1 MILMI
6 EHTIESSHSL
16 PFIGCKSGLS
26 KWLEDLSKATNL
38 FKAVHNLENAISLLE
53 DPQIYELIYPS
64 QSLMSDRLFEEISR
78 RNEDSEP
85 EKLLSRDQDD
95 RTKAHGSSEVTTINM
110 LLSKEKHKADFGTSG
125 LHRENRKKSTGN
137 GLKDEIPQAEL
148 DVKLSTD
155 LTEVENKFPVKSD
168 VRKKL
173 LRNIINMHGRKIE
186 DNQLG
191 KDLNAL
197 KRVLQSPAV
206 TSFERLKSDEKIR
219 AFHKRAEY
227 TNLSE
232 SERNFFSIEEEHSL
246 SRYYKD
252 FLSEKLSEQ
261 FSRHIEGISTSRDF
275 LEKKSGEIRES
286 NLIESNQR
294 SEASFAGHLIHD
306 LKSLSSEKQLIENK
320 EFNVSSGRISE
331 QFSRHIEGI
340 SVSKESLEE
349 MSGKMT
355 SSNLVSLN
363 KSSLAE
369 SNQYSK
375 TRSNQHSK
383 TNFSNSDMQDFK
395 SLKPE
400 EQLVEN
406 DKFKINPDRISKQF
420 SRHIEGIS
428 VSKRSL
434 EEKLRGNSCQNSYFS
449 AGNNSYNLS
458 DLKSKSNHRSERI
471 RYPFDKNQFDKNQF
485 DKNQFDKNQFDRN
498 QFDRNQ
504 FDRNQ
509 FDRNQFDRNQ
519 FDKNQFDKISD
530 SDLKISE
537 NNKQSDLLSLTSVNL
552 LIEKA
557 YSNSTKKS
565 DIKEENREL
574 LLNLIENLNQ
584 VMNQTNRDTTPTRQN
599 VFNIQ
604 VSGEG
609 RTGESDLKN
618 LSDRLVLILK
628 DQARRHGI
636 DLS

>member
-1 MILMI
+1 MI

-26 KWLEDLSKATNL
+26 KWFEDLSKATNL

-85 EKLLSRDQDD
+85 EKLLFRDQDD

-110 LLSKEKHKADFGTSG
+110 LLSKEEHKADFGTSG
-125 LHRENRKKSTGN
+125 LHRENKKRSTGN
-137 GLKDEIPQAEL
+137 GLKDESLQAEP

-155 LTEVENKFPVKSD
+155 LTEVDNKFPVKSD
-168 VRKKL
+168 VREKL
-173 LRNIINMHGRKIE
+173 LRNIINTHGRKIE

-191 KDLNAL
+191 QGLNSL

-206 TSFERLKSDEKIR
+206 TSFESVKSDEKIC
-219 AFHKRAEY
+219 AFHKRVKY

-232 SERNFFSIEEEHSL
+232 SERNFFSIEEEKSL

-252 FLSEKLSEQ
+252 FLSEKM
-261 FSRHIEGISTSRDF
+261 
-275 LEKKSGEIRES
+275 
-286 NLIESNQR
+286 
-294 SEASFAGHLIHD
+294 
-306 LKSLSSEKQLIENK
+306 
-320 EFNVSSGRISE
+320 SE

-355 SSNLVSLN
+355 SSNLVSRN

-369 SNQYSK
+369 SNQHSK
-375 TRSNQHSK
+375 TRSNQHSKTCSNQHSK

-406 DKFKINPDRISKQF
+406 DEFKINSDRISEQF

-458 DLKSKSNHRSERI
+458 DLKSKSNQLSERI
-471 RYPFDKNQFDKNQF
+471 RDPFDRNQFDRNQFDKNQFDKNQF
-485 DKNQFDKNQFDRN
+485 DKNQFDKNQFD
-498 QFDRNQ
+498 
-504 FDRNQ
+504 
-509 FDRNQFDRNQ
+509 
-519 FDKNQFDKISD
+519 KNQFDKISD
-530 SDLKISE
+530 PDLKISE

-557 YSNSTKKS
+557 YSNSTKKY

-574 LLNLIENLNQ
+574 LLNLIENLSQ
-584 VMNQTNRDTTPTRQN
+584 VMNQTNRDSTPTRQN

-609 RTGESDLKN
+609 RTDESDLKN

>member
-6 EHTIESSHSL
+6 EHTIESSHSC

-53 DPQIYELIYPS
+53 DPQIYELIYPA

-85 EKLLSRDQDD
+85 EKLLFRDQDD
-95 RTKAHGSSEVTTINM
+95 RTKAHGSSKVMTINM
-110 LLSKEKHKADFGTSG
+110 LLSKEEHKADFGTSG

-137 GLKDEIPQAEL
+137 GLKDESLQAEP

-173 LRNIINMHGRKIE
+173 LRNIINTHGRKIE

-191 KDLNAL
+191 QGLNTL

-206 TSFERLKSDEKIR
+206 TSFERVKSDEKIR
-219 AFHKRAEY
+219 AFHKRIEY
-227 TNLSE
+227 TDLSE
-232 SERNFFSIEEEHSL
+232 SECNFFSIEGEHSL

-252 FLSEKLSEQ
+252 FLSAKMGAQ
-261 FSRHIEGISTSRDF
+261 FSRHIEGIPALRDF

-294 SEASFAGHLIHD
+294 SESSFAGHLIHD
-306 LKSLSSEKQLIENK
+306 LKSLGSEKQLIENK
-320 EFNVSSGRISE
+320 EFNLSSGKISE

-355 SSNLVSLN
+355 SSNLVNFN

-369 SNQYSK
+369 SNQHYK
-375 TRSNQHSK
+375 TRSQHSK
-383 TNFSNSDMQDFK
+383 TNFFNYDMQDFK

-406 DKFKINPDRISKQF
+406 DEFKINPDRISKQF

-434 EEKLRGNSCQNSYFS
+434 EEKLRGNNCQNSYFS
-449 AGNNSYNLS
+449 TGNNSYNLS
-458 DLKSKSNHRSERI
+458 DLKSKSNQLSERI
-471 RYPFDKNQFDKNQF
+471 RGPFDRNQFDRNQFDKNQF

-498 QFDRNQ
+498 QFD
-504 FDRNQ
+504 
-509 FDRNQFDRNQ
+509 
-519 FDKNQFDKISD
+519 KISD
-530 SDLKISE
+530 SDLKILE

-557 YSNSTKKS
+557 YSNSINKS
-565 DIKEENREL
+565 DIKEDNREL
-574 LLNLIENLNQ
+574 LLNLIENLSQ
-584 VMNQTNRDTTPTRQN
+584 VMNQTNGDTTPARQN

-604 VSGEG
+604 VNGEG

-628 DQARRHGI
+628 DQSRRHGI